1 MYGCQICI
9 STTVLPMSDIEGH
22 KHILPTR
29 EGWAVRAAGSEQTSK
44 IFQTRAEAVHY
55 AKEVAIQHNVC
66 IVIHDEEGK
75 FEDFHCKSDVKN
87 QFVMKKEQGWAVIA
101 EGGNEVEKIF
111 NRKGEAMAY
120 AYDLATKH
128 NVCMLIHDKEGN
140 FQSKICPPDG
150 YPGILE
156 VFRMKLKV

>member
-1 MYGCQICI
+1 MVSNYNSNNGGL
-9 STTVLPMSDIEGH
+9 SMSEKTGH

-29 EGWAVRAAGSEQTSK
+29 EGWVVRAAGSEQSSK
-44 IFQTRAEAVHY
+44 IFQSREEAVRY
-55 AKEVAIQHNVC
+55 AKQIAVQHNIC

-75 FEDFHCKSDVKN
+75 FEDFHCQPDVKN

-120 AYDLATKH
+120 AYDFAKKH

-140 FQSKICPPDG
+140 FKSKACPPDG
-150 YPGILE
+150 HPGILE
-156 VFRMKLKV
+156 VFRMKFKV